1 MRSAEYVSQKKK
13 QKGSSYMKKSKKL
26 LSILLAVVMVFS
38 IVAVPVSAAV
48 PSNVQTL
55 DALIQPEN
63 LSGLVEWLLTSL
75 NNRKEKYADSVLNF
89 VCAFVE
95 DIKAEVPEGKD
106 VFNDNIATSTKA
118 TYVMNYLDKMIQE
131 QNLNEKLGE
140 DIQKILDA
148 VNAISFG
155 ALTIDLSDLD
165 GILATIKS
173 IDGVKDILGGD
184 IKQLNLD
191 SLIIKKTLGTEAQ
204 SRSKT
209 GDLQIIYNLIQF
221 LKDNTS
227 IFKKFLSGKLDLGLI
242 GDVAGDLQDTV
253 NGFAGEITIMI
264 EDLVY
269 EKLLG
274 APDGKASHAESAYK
288 DWTVDQMAIGALVKM
303 LTDSVPA
310 DTDEIDEFLNKPVY
324 DLLASYG
331 DRLYDSFLRD
341 ILQNDL
347 LGVIKKYAGDNALAQ
362 YFNLDVT
369 FSDFNTDFGA
379 DVDFKNN
386 GILAEINNLV
396 VALLE
401 KLIAKDVF
409 NKLGLVKGGNENLNA
424 NLEKVIKFILPRMA
438 AILDPAEFD
447 FSMYTQEYVADKEL
461 QDLAPGILKIFY
473 PGWFHLE
480 AEEIDV
486 VEQIDTMGEA
496 AALAV
501 YYALIEF
508 NEVMFTT
515 EGAYDYVSEW
525 NSMIFEADGVTLK
538 DLGNSEWGNICLS
551 MAADAAMFGFILN
564 GENLFFGWTMDDIKA
579 AKADKWTAEEFLDEI
594 ADWAIEM
601 VKGIPAVTDHL
612 STMRGVLESV
622 NKEDPGKNTGEGP
635 FYKLNVLLNEILDWS
650 FLNGVSYGSFN
661 LDIETLIFDGLLGNL
676 YDFDLAG
683 ILGLFAVNNKQG
695 NVLKMNT
702 VPALLSIVDNVLN
715 ILFSHT
721 GTTQKVSVPA
731 TCAKIGFTVNACT
744 KCGLYQSGYS
754 EIAKPDHVT
763 QSEVLIAATCEDNGL
778 VRYTCTNCDYVL
790 REVTIATG
798 HKYDLAAVEINGVW
812 YYGNICANCGDEAG
826 ELDEAPV
833 PDSIVIEKNPDKV
846 EYIMNSDEELDLTG
860 WVVKEVYAGGFNR
873 ELSATGYEL
882 IEVANGLDLTKAGE
896 QTITVS
902 YFGCKASFT
911 VTVVDNSEPEY
922 VLGDANGDG
931 VVTSG
936 DARAA
941 LRHAVGL
948 ELLDEIGTKA
958 ADYNCDGVVNSTD
971 ARALLRLSV
980 GLDPLG

>member
-1 MRSAEYVSQKKK
+1 
-13 QKGSSYMKKSKKL
+13 MKKSKKL

-38 IVAVPVSAAV
+38 VVAVPVSAAV

-55 DALIQPEN
+55 ESLIQPSN
-63 LSGLVEWLLTSL
+63 LAGLVDWLLTSL

-89 VCAFVE
+89 VCTFVE
-95 DIKAEVPEGKD
+95 DIKAEVPEGTN

-209 GDLQIIYNLIQF
+209 GDLKIIYNLIQF
-221 LKDNTS
+221 LADNIN
-227 IFKKFLSGKLDLGLI
+227 IFKKFLAGNLDLGLI

-264 EDLVY
+264 KDLVY

-303 LTDSVPA
+303 LTGAVPA
-310 DTDEIDEFLNKPVY
+310 DTDEINNFLNKPVY
-324 DLLASYG
+324 DLLAYYG
-331 DRLYDSFLRD
+331 DRLYDSFLVD

-347 LGVIKKYAGDNALAQ
+347 MGVIKQYAEGNALAQ
-362 YFNLDVT
+362 YFNMDVT
-369 FSDFNTDFGA
+369 FTGFANDLAGKVNFA
-379 DVDFKNN
+379 EN
-386 GILAEINNLV
+386 GIFAEVNNLV

-401 KLIAKDVF
+401 KVIASDVF
-409 NKLGLVKGGNENLNA
+409 VKLGLVTGGNENLNA
-424 NLEKVIKFILPRMA
+424 NLEKVIKYILPRMA

-447 FSMYTQEYVADKEL
+447 FSMYTQDYVAEKTLAE
-461 QDLAPGILKIFY
+461 LAPGILKIFY

-501 YYALIEF
+501 YYALISF

-525 NSMIFEADGVTLK
+525 NSMIFEADGKTLK

-594 ADWAIEM
+594 ADWAINM
-601 VKGIPAVTDHL
+601 VKGVPAVADHF
-612 STMRGVLESV
+612 TAKRGEL
-622 NKEDPGKNTGEGP
+622 DGYGP

-650 FLNGVSYGSFN
+650 FLNGASRGSFN
-661 LDIETLIFDGLLGNL
+661 LDIETLVFDSILAKV
-676 YDFDLAG
+676 YKFDIAG
-683 ILGLFAVNNKQG
+683 VLDLFAINGKTG
-695 NVLKMNT
+695 NVLNLNT

-715 ILFSHT
+715 VLFSHT
-721 GTTQKVSVPA
+721 GNQQKVTVPA
-731 TCAKIGFTVNACT
+731 TCANIGFSVTACT
-744 KCGLYQSGYS
+744 KCGLYQGGYS
-754 EIAKPDHVT
+754 ETAKTEHKTVT
-763 QSEVLIAATCEDNGL
+763 EILKASSCGEEGL
-778 VRYTCTNCDYVL
+778 VRYTCENCDYVL
-790 REVTIATG
+790 RKVTDALE
-798 HKYDLAAVEINGVW
+798 HKYDIEAVERDGKW
-812 YYGNICANCGDEAG
+812 YFGNICANCGEAEG
-826 ELDEAPV
+826 ELEEAPV
-833 PDSIVIEKNPDKV
+833 ISQINIKYAPAVD
-846 EYIMNSDEELDLTG
+846 EYELNSDAELDLTG
-860 WVVKEVYAGGFNR
+860 LVIETVYADGYTA
-873 ELSATGYEL
+873 ELKEENYSL
-882 IEVANGLDLTKAGE
+882 IEVLTELDLTKAGE
-896 QTITVS
+896 QIITIS
-902 YFGCKASFT
+902 YLGCQATFT

-922 VLGDANGDG
+922 LLGDATGDG
-931 VVTSG
+931 KVDAG

-941 LRHAVGL
+941 LRHSVAL
-948 ELLDEIGTKA
+948 ELLTGVKEKA
-958 ADYNCDGVVNSTD
+958 ADYNCDNRVDASD
-971 ARALLRLSV
+971 ARAILRFSV
-980 GLDPLG
+980 GLNPFG